1 MRPAT
6 TGLPLSEKII
16 NPASFIFGASAKV
29 LMVGLLFAVFA
40 LNGGASAQA
49 RDVVVFAA
57 ASLKN
62 ALDDAGAA
70 WMRDTGR
77 RVVVSYAASNALAKQ
92 IEAGAPA
99 DLFFSA
105 DLDWMDYLASKSL
118 IRPESRV
125 GLLGNSLVLVAPKGS
140 TIQVVLEPG
149 IDLASILG
157 SGRLA
162 MGHVGAVPAGKYG
175 KAALEHLGAWEG
187 VKDRIAQADNVRAAL
202 LLVSRGEAPL
212 GIVYR
217 TDAVSD
223 PNVTIAATFSTGSHP
238 PIVYPVALTRAS
250 MNPDAASFL
259 EFLRSVQAKPLFENQ
274 GFTVINT
281 AGSGS

>member
-1 MRPAT
+1 MRNKTMPPAQ
-6 TGLPLSEKII
+6 GLRTL
-16 NPASFIFGASAKV
+16 
-29 LMVGLLFAVFA
+29 LVGLLLAGFA
-40 LNGGASAQA
+40 LIGSAPAQS

-62 ALDDAGAA
+62 ALDEASAA
-70 WMRDTGR
+70 WMRDTGK

-105 DLDWMDYLASKSL
+105 DLDWMDYLASKNL

-125 GLLGNSLVLVAPKGS
+125 SLLGNSLVLVAPMGS
-140 TIQVVLEPG
+140 TMQVALKHGV
-149 IDLASILG
+149 DLARILG
-157 SGRLA
+157 DGRLA
-162 MGHVGAVPAGKYG
+162 VGHVDAVPAGKYG
-175 KAALEHLGAWEG
+175 KAALEHLGAWNG
-187 VKDRIAQADNVRAAL
+187 VKDKIAQSDNVRAAL

-212 GIVYR
+212 GIVYK

-223 PNVTIAATFSTGSHP
+223 PNVTIAATFPEGSHP
-238 PIVYPVALTRAS
+238 PIVYPIALTKDS
-250 MNPDAASFL
+250 TNPDAASFL
-259 EFLRSVQAKPLFENQ
+259 AFLRSVRAKPSFEKQ
-274 GFTVINT
+274 GFTFINT

>member
-1 MRPAT
+1 LSKKTIHPADFIVGAFARMLVA
-6 TGLPLSEKII
+6 GLIFAA
-16 NPASFIFGASAKV
+16 PALIE
-29 LMVGLLFAVFA
+29 
-40 LNGGASAQA
+40 GASAQA
-49 RDVVVFAA
+49 KDVVVFAA

-70 WMRDTGR
+70 WMRDTSR
-77 RVVVSYAASNALAKQ
+77 RVVFSYAASNALAKQ

-105 DLDWMDYLASKSL
+105 DLDWMDYLASKNL
-118 IRPESRV
+118 IRSESRI
-125 GLLGNSLVLVAPKGS
+125 GLVGNSLVLVAPKGS
-140 TIQVVLEPG
+140 TIQVALQPG
-149 IDLASILG
+149 IDLAPILG

-162 MGHVGAVPAGKYG
+162 MGHVEAVPAGKYG

-212 GIVYR
+212 GIVYK

-223 PNVTIAATFSTGSHP
+223 PNVTIAATFPTGSHP
-238 PIVYPVALTRAS
+238 SIVYPVALTRDS
-250 MNPDAASFL
+250 TNPDAVSFL
-259 EFLRSVQAKPLFENQ
+259 AFLRSAQAKPLFEKQ

>member
-1 MRPAT
+1 LSKKTVHPADFIVGAFARMLVA
-6 TGLPLSEKII
+6 GLIFAA
-16 NPASFIFGASAKV
+16 PALIE
-29 LMVGLLFAVFA
+29 
-40 LNGGASAQA
+40 GASAQA
-49 RDVVVFAA
+49 KDVVVFAA

-77 RVVVSYAASNALAKQ
+77 RVVFSYAASNALAKQ

-105 DLDWMDYLASKSL
+105 DLDWMDYLASKNL
-118 IRPESRV
+118 IRPESRI
-125 GLLGNSLVLVAPKGS
+125 GLVGNSLVLVASKGS
-140 TIQVVLEPG
+140 PIQVALQPG

-162 MGHVGAVPAGKYG
+162 MGHVEAVPAGKYG

-187 VKDRIAQADNVRAAL
+187 VKGRIAQADNVRAAL
-202 LLVSRGEAPL
+202 LLVSHGEAPL
-212 GIVYR
+212 GIVYK

-223 PNVTIAATFSTGSHP
+223 PNVTIAATFPPGSHS
-238 PIVYPVALTRAS
+238 PIIYPVALTRDS
-250 MNPDAASFL
+250 TNPDAASFL
-259 EFLRSVQAKPLFENQ
+259 AFLRSDQAKPSFEKQ
-274 GFTVINT
+274 GFTFINT

>member
-1 MRPAT
+1 LSKKTIQPA
-6 TGLPLSEKII
+6 G
-16 NPASFIFGASAKV
+16 FIVGAFARV
-29 LMVGLLFAVFA
+29 LMVGLIFAA
-40 LNGGASAQA
+40 LALTEGASAQA
-49 RDVVVFAA
+49 KDVVVFAA

-62 ALDDAGAA
+62 ALDDASAA

-105 DLDWMDYLASKSL
+105 DRDWMDYLASKSL
-118 IRPESRV
+118 IRSESRI

-140 TIQVVLEPG
+140 TIQVALEPG

-187 VKDRIAQADNVRAAL
+187 VKGRIAQADNVRAAL

-212 GIVYR
+212 GIVYK

-223 PNVTIAATFSTGSHP
+223 PNVTIAAIFPAGSHP
-238 PIVYPVALTRAS
+238 PIVYPVALTRGS
-250 MNPDAASFL
+250 TNPDAVAFL
-259 EFLRSVQAKPLFENQ
+259 AFLRSAQAKPLFEKQ
-274 GFTVINT
+274 GFTVINI